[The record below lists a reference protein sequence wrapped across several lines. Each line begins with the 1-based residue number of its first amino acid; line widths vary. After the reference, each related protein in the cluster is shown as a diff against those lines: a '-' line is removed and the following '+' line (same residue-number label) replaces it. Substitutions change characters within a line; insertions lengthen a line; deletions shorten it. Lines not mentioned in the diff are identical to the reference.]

1 MNGGRTKAQAKIKRI
16 SKVFSAA
23 LIITCCLLTGCVQ
36 QNRQAVYRST
46 PLTRNVFAMDTYN
59 TFTVYDNV
67 PETVLQSAET
77 RLEELENLW
86 SVTEEKSEIYAVNH
100 ASGQPVA
107 VSESTADLL
116 RFALKMS
123 DETDGSLDITTYPL
137 LTAWGFTTDSYQVP
151 TDEQIAQLLPY
162 IGYDKVTLSGNSVTL
177 LPGME
182 IDLGAVGKGYAC
194 DLVTQDMKDQGVT
207 SAIISLGGNI
217 GAIGSK
223 PDGTDWKISLRHPI
237 NDDSLGILSLSDVSV
252 VTSGAYEH
260 YFDGEDGKRYGHI
273 LNPSTGKP
281 AESDLVSVTVI
292 GKEGKICDALSTAFY
307 VMGRSAA
314 EEYYREHGD
323 IELLLFTVDGEIHLT
338 SGLRDSFVPAEA
350 YQNIPVH
357 EIKR

>member
-1 MNGGRTKAQAKIKRI
+1 ML
-16 SKVFSAA
+16 S
-23 LIITCCLLTGCVQ
+23 LCLLSSCAQ
-36 QNRQAVYRST
+36 QNWSTPYRST
-46 PLTRNVFAMDTYN
+46 PLIRNVFAMNTYN
-59 TFTVYDNV
+59 TFTVYDDV
-67 PETVLQSAET
+67 PEAVLQSAES
-77 RLEELENLW
+77 RLEKLENLW
-86 SVTEEKSEIYAVNH
+86 SVTDEKSEIYAVNH
-100 ASGQPVA
+100 ANGQPVII
-107 VSESTADLL
+107 SESTADLL

-137 LTAWGFTTDSYQVP
+137 LKAWGFTTNSYQVP
-151 TDEQIAQLLPY
+151 TDEQIAQLLSY
-162 IGYDKVTLSGNSVTL
+162 IGYDKVILSGNSVTL

-182 IDLGAVGKGYAC
+182 IDFGAVGKGYAC
-194 DLVTQDMKDQGVT
+194 DLVTQEMKAQGVT

-252 VTSGAYEH
+252 VTSGAYER
-260 YFDGEDGKRYGHI
+260 YFDDKDGKRYGHI

-314 EEYYREHGD
+314 EEYYREHVD
-323 IELLLFTVDGEIHLT
+323 IELLLFTEDGEIYLT
-338 SGLRDSFVPAEA
+338 SGLRDSFVLAEA
-350 YQNIPVH
+350 YQNISVH